1 MLRPTDGRTED
12 NSHAVDTFCRPPQ
25 NSEGRQEEGEA
36 WTRAFEATLSVVVKK
51 REWSVCPTAG
61 GPTTA
66 FSGNVLGSRFVTQGA
81 SCSVLTKV
89 ALCGEK
95 KEKNP
100 NL

>member
-1 MLRPTDGRTED
+1 MLRPTDRRTED
-12 NSHAVDTFCRPPQ
+12 NPHAVDTFCRPPQ

-36 WTRAFEATLSVVVKK
+36 WTRVFEATLSVVVEE
-51 REWSVCPTAG
+51 RERSVCLTAG

-66 FSGNVLGSRFVTQGA
+66 FSGNVLGSRFVTRGA
-81 SCSVLTKV
+81 SCSVLAKV

-95 KEKNP
+95 KKNP